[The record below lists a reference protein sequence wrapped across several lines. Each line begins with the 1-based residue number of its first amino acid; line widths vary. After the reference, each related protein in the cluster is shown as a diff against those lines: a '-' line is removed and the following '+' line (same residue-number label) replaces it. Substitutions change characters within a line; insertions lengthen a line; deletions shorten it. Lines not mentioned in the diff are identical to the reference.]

1 MSQTATPRRQRSWDL
16 RAAGNFIGGG
26 TGSGLIVLAAIAA
39 VAGAPF
45 RLPLALGLGCVAA
58 GLSLVW
64 LEIGKP
70 WRAFNVFFHPR
81 TSWMTREGIVATMLI
96 PLGAIALAADSVPA
110 AALAA
115 LLAGGFLFCQAR
127 ILRAARGIPAWRQA
141 QIVPLILA
149 TGLAEGC
156 GVFLLAGTQAVPWLA
171 LTLLALLA
179 REAAWL
185 AYRSG
190 LAGTPAAA
198 RALAV
203 FATPPARL
211 ARAGQL
217 AALAALALALGFA
230 LLEAPGTPA
239 LPATLLAWTGGVLA
253 ALSGWG
259 VKALLIT
266 RAAFIRAVVLPV
278 VPTRG
283 SGGRGSGGSG
293 GSHARPV

>member
-1 MSQTATPRRQRSWDL
+1 MSQTVTSRRQRYWDL

-26 TGSGLIVLAAIAA
+26 TGSGLIVVAAIAA
-39 VAGAPF
+39 VAGEPF
-45 RLPLALGLGCVAA
+45 RLPLALGLGFIAA

-81 TSWMTREGIVATMLI
+81 TSWMTREGIVATVLI
-96 PLGAIALAADSVPA
+96 PLGAIAVAADSVPA
-110 AALAA
+110 AVLAA
-115 LLAGGFLFCQAR
+115 LLAAGFLFCQAR

-141 QIVPLILA
+141 EIVPLILA
-149 TGLAEGC
+149 TGLAEGSA
-156 GVFLLAGTQAVPWLA
+156 VFLLAGSHAVPWLVLA
-171 LTLLALLA
+171 LLAVLA

-190 LAGTPAAA
+190 LGGTPAAA
-198 RALAV
+198 RALGV

-217 AALAALALALGFA
+217 AGLAAVALALGFA
-230 LLEAPGTPA
+230 LLAAPGSLA
-239 LPATLLAWTGGVLA
+239 VPATLLAWTGGVLA

-266 RAAFIRAVVLPV
+266 RAAFIRTVVLPV

-283 SGGRGSGGSG
+283 SGGR
-293 GSHARPV
+293 HARPI

>member
-1 MSQTATPRRQRSWDL
+1 MSQTVTSRRQRYWDL

-26 TGSGLIVLAAIAA
+26 TGSGLIVVAAIAA
-39 VAGAPF
+39 VAGEPF
-45 RLPLALGLGCVAA
+45 RLPLALGLGFVAA

-81 TSWMTREGIVATMLI
+81 TSWMTREGIVATVLI
-96 PLGAIALAADSVPA
+96 PLGAIAVAADSLPA
-110 AALAA
+110 AVLAA

-141 QIVPLILA
+141 EIVPLILA
-149 TGLAEGC
+149 TGLAEGSA
-156 GVFLLAGTQAVPWLA
+156 VFLLVGSHAVPWLTLA
-171 LTLLALLA
+171 LLAVLA

-190 LAGTPAAA
+190 LAGTEAAA
-198 RALAV
+198 RALSV

-211 ARAGQL
+211 ARAAQL
-217 AALAALALALGFA
+217 AALAALALALGIA
-230 LLEAPGTPA
+230 LLAEPRAPG
-239 LPATLLAWTGGVLA
+239 LPATLAAWAGGVLA
-253 ALSGWG
+253 LLAGWG
-259 VKALLIT
+259 VKTLLIT
-266 RAAFIRAVVLPV
+266 RAGFIRTVVLPV

-283 SGGRGSGGSG
+283 SGGRR
-293 GSHARPV
+293 HASPV

>member
-1 MSQTATPRRQRSWDL
+1 MSQTVTSRRQRYWDL

-26 TGSGLIVLAAIAA
+26 TGSGLIVVAAVAA
-39 VAGAPF
+39 VAGEPF
-45 RLPLALGLGCVAA
+45 RLPLALGLGFIAA

-81 TSWMTREGIVATMLI
+81 TSWMTREGIVATVLI
-96 PLGAIALAADSVPA
+96 PLGAIAVAADSVPA
-110 AALAA
+110 AVLAA
-115 LLAGGFLFCQAR
+115 LLAAGFLFCQAR
-127 ILRAARGIPAWRQA
+127 ILRAARGIPAWRQGELM
-141 QIVPLILA
+141 PLILA
-149 TGLAEGC
+149 TGLAEGS
-156 GVFLLAGTQAVPWLA
+156 GVFLLAGAHAVPWLT
-171 LTLLALLA
+171 LTLFALLA
-179 REAAWL
+179 REGAWL
-185 AYRSG
+185 AYRAG

-198 RALAV
+198 RALGV

-211 ARAGQL
+211 ARAAQL
-217 AALAALALALGFA
+217 AGLAAVALALGFA
-230 LLEAPGTPA
+230 LLAAPGTPE
-239 LPATLLAWTGGVLA
+239 LPAMLLAWAGGVLA

-283 SGGRGSGGSG
+283 SGGRGSGGR
-293 GSHARPV
+293 HARPV

>member
-1 MSQTATPRRQRSWDL
+1 MSQTVTSRRQRYWDL

-26 TGSGLIVLAAIAA
+26 TGSGLIVVAAIAA
-39 VAGAPF
+39 VAGGPF
-45 RLPLALGLGCVAA
+45 RLPLALGLGFIAA

-81 TSWMTREGIVATMLI
+81 TSWMTREGIVATVLI
-96 PLGAIALAADSVPA
+96 PLGAIAVAADSVPA
-110 AALAA
+110 AVLAA
-115 LLAGGFLFCQAR
+115 LLAAGFLFCQAR

-141 QIVPLILA
+141 EIVPLILA
-149 TGLAEGC
+149 TGLAEGSA
-156 GVFLLAGTQAVPWLA
+156 VFLLAGSHAVPWLVLA
-171 LTLLALLA
+171 LLAVLA

-190 LAGTPAAA
+190 LGGTPAAA
-198 RALAV
+198 RALGV

-217 AALAALALALGFA
+217 AGLAAVALALGFA
-230 LLEAPGTPA
+230 LLAAPGSLA
-239 LPATLLAWTGGVLA
+239 VPATLLAWTGGVLA

-266 RAAFIRAVVLPV
+266 RAAFIRTVVLPV

-283 SGGRGSGGSG
+283 SGGR
-293 GSHARPV
+293 HARPI